1 MMCVVFSFLFL
12 ALMAWGLAALLLD
25 IKHLEDEDGDDDA
38 EDESPALDALSR
50 PFRHR
55 GVVGTRDYSSPYF
68 HCFVRIR
75 NFLLEKL
82 LN

>member
-38 EDESPALDALSR
+38 EDE
-50 PFRHR
+50 
-55 GVVGTRDYSSPYF
+55 
-68 HCFVRIR
+68 
-75 NFLLEKL
+75 
-82 LN
+82 